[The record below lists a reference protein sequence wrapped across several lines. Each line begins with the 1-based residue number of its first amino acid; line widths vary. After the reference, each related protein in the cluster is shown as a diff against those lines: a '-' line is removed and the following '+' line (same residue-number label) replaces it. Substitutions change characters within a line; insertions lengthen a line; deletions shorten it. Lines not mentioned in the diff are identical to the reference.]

1 MSVRAALDAARAVFA
16 VSRGEPAAELSLPPS
31 DATGSTPDLS
41 TAHARAVAM
50 WSAAEQ
56 VLRALLEAPTLSG
69 QALVGEARKRHWLDL
84 SDAHAL
90 VALQGAAD
98 RPQDQSA
105 SGLPTI
111 ADDDEHARANDAWR
125 ALESAAERALPSAI
139 SSAISSASADAS
151 SRPASASAARFAPP
165 SAGQSRPA
173 PSAGSSQAAAPHA
186 ATPHAAAPQPTRTR
200 SRVVLVMAL
209 VLVTGTIAALLVM
222 RRSSARPDF
231 DAAVAAYGRG
241 ARDVAR
247 QAFAR
252 DAREHPGD
260 ARPLIYLGRIARDE
274 NDLITSRRLLDA
286 AVRAEPNNALAH
298 REYAATQL
306 ASGLPELA
314 RRFYVR
320 ALELAPDDRLAQGFL
335 ACTLHRLG
343 RADEAQRWASRAGDG
358 EWTPCLS
365 APVRL
370 RDSSATALPP

>member
-16 VSRGEPAAELSLPPS
+16 VSRGEPAAELSLPPA
-31 DATGSTPDLS
+31 DATGSANDLS
-41 TAHARAVAM
+41 TTHARAVAM
-50 WSAAEQ
+50 WSAAEE
-56 VLRALLEAPTLSG
+56 VLRALLETPTLSG

-98 RPQDQSA
+98 RAQELSG

-111 ADDDEHARANDAWR
+111 ADDEEHALANDAWR
-125 ALESAAERALPSAI
+125 ALESAAERALPPSL
-139 SSAISSASADAS
+139 SSAAADGP
-151 SRPASASAARFAPP
+151 SRIPSRVAPSHFPPTHPAPP
-165 SAGQSRPA
+165 RP
-173 PSAGSSQAAAPHA
+173 
-186 ATPHAAAPQPTRTR
+186 ATPHAATPQPTRTR
-200 SRVVLVMAL
+200 SRMVLVMAL
-209 VLVTGTIAALLVM
+209 VLVTGTIAALLLM
-222 RRSSARPDF
+222 RRSSVRPDL
-231 DAAVAAYGRG
+231 DAGVAAYGRG

-247 QAFAR
+247 QALAR

-260 ARPLIYLGRIARDE
+260 ARPLIFLGRIARDE

-286 AVRAEPNNALAH
+286 AVRAEPTNALAH

-365 APVRL
+365 APVRT